1 VQAVT
6 AYRRALDT
14 FVAEIDGIPYG
25 VTKGAVLSEDHPA
38 VKHDMAN
45 GGVNFAVLDTGE
57 APPKSAAAKAAP
69 EAEAKP
75 AVKDSPPKAPARAGK
90 GPS

>member
-1 VQAVT
+1 MQAVT

-25 VTKGAVLSEDHPA
+25 VTKGAVLPESHPA

-57 APPKSAAAKAAP
+57 EPPVSAPAKA
-69 EAEAKP
+69 EP
-75 AVKDSPPKAPARAGK
+75 APKAAARAGK
-90 GPS
+90 GSS

>member
-1 VQAVT
+1 MQAVT

-25 VTKGAVLSEDHPA
+25 VTKGAVLPESHPA
-38 VKHDMAN
+38 VRHDMAN
-45 GGVNFAVLDTGE
+45 GGVNFAVLDTGAE
-57 APPKSAAAKAAP
+57 EPPPKSEPAKAEPAPKPAAK
-69 EAEAKP
+69 
-75 AVKDSPPKAPARAGK
+75 AGK

>member
-1 VQAVT
+1 VT

-25 VTKGAVLSEDHPA
+25 VTKGAVLPESHPA

-57 APPKSAAAKAAP
+57 DEAPAPAKSAPAKAA
-69 EAEAKP
+69 
-75 AVKDSPPKAPARAGK
+75 ARAGK
-90 GPS
+90 GSS